1 MPWHRSEDVGFRH
14 RRAEGRFEEVEVAA
28 LVGLQD
34 VAGEHPAVAAF
45 VAFRRRGPRR
55 LAARELTSADPLRV
69 AVIAALN
76 LADELFRARH
86 DSAGADGQLRAR
98 TVEIERLVDAILD
111 EAKARVVNG

>member
-1 MPWHRSEDVGFRH
+1 MSAAERVVNVEIHGQRYAVRSELD
-14 RRAEGRFEEVEVAA
+14 APYITELAA
-28 LVGLQD
+28 YLD
-34 VAGEHPAVAAF
+34 DKM
-45 VAFRRRGPRR
+45 R